1 MKLSGQELRW
11 LNRWEKRERQWLPI
25 TRWVMLAICV
35 SSLALGVFAFYAINH
50 IIIDDGVR
58 EIGWLMLVPIYFFIK
73 AGLFF
78 GITFSKWR
86 GDIKLRLLLRL
97 IREHENSDA

>member
-1 MKLSGQELRW
+1 MKLSEQELRW
-11 LNRWEKRERQWLPI
+11 LNRWEKRERRWLPI

-58 EIGWLMLVPIYFFIK
+58 EIGWLMLVPIYFFIN